1 MLSIGELAGRTGVS
15 RRMLRHWGDVGLL
28 SPAAVDEQTGYRWY
42 ARGQAGRVRAIA
54 TLRAVGFGLDEIAD
68 LLGSRLTESR
78 LVELLR
84 VREGELA
91 AQIDEASARLT
102 EVRKRLHALERG
114 RHVTMDSLE
123 LAAIPP
129 LHLACL
135 QAQVADE
142 TEIGHVVG
150 ELLTRLREHLGARHL
165 DDADIVITYFG
176 PPGDARIEVSA
187 GIEAAAD
194 VAGLTSVDVPGAER
208 GVTVRYDNGP
218 GGVGDAWITLDAAL
232 EPYGLRTTG
241 VYRQRVPAAGP
252 VRLQA
257 PVESTADAG
266 A

>member
-28 SPAAVDEQTGYRWY
+28 TPAAVDEQTGYRWY
-42 ARGQAGRVRAIA
+42 ARSQASRVQAIA
-54 TLRAVGFGLDEIAD
+54 ALRAVGFGLAEIAD
-68 LLGSRLTESR
+68 LLGSQLTESR

-102 EVRKRLHALERG
+102 EVRKRLHSLQRG
-114 RHVTMDSLE
+114 RHATMDSLT

-135 QAQVADE
+135 AAQVGDE
-142 TEIGHVVG
+142 SEIGHVAD
-150 ELLTRLREHLGARHL
+150 ELVTRLRQHLAARHL
-165 DDADIVITYFG
+165 DAADIVLTYFG
-176 PPGDARIEVSA
+176 PPGDAPIEVSA
-187 GIEAAAD
+187 GIETTTD
-194 VAGLTSVDVPGAER
+194 IAGLTSVDVPGAER

-232 EPYGLRTTG
+232 EPYDLRTTG
-241 VYRQRVPAAGP
+241 VYRQRVPAEGP